1 VAPDLKPSLFPFQEP
16 IDIRQVL
23 GAGDGVIK
31 RLAVF
36 ASRPNR
42 FGRLK
47 SEIPQSAYTSRPTSN
62 ICESGSSK
70 IEEANRFRPGK
81 GASGIGN
88 SILPI
93 TIRARR
99 NRSPVRDYNAGAA
112 PI

>member
-23 GAGDGVIK
+23 GAGDAVIK

-47 SEIPQSAYTSRPTSN
+47 SEIPKSA
-62 ICESGSSK
+62 
-70 IEEANRFRPGK
+70 
-81 GASGIGN
+81 
-88 SILPI
+88 
-93 TIRARR
+93 
-99 NRSPVRDYNAGAA
+99 
-112 PI
+112 